1 MRQNPQTRNVVPQP
15 KHYNHYF
22 ATSVLS
28 TSSSTTNEDES
39 EENSPIQT
47 HPVVRVKSHATPT
60 VEPKHTYVVAMSG
73 GVDSS
78 VAAAMLVDQQRN
90 NTRLHLEHESSK
102 SEIVALHMSNWNR
115 HDDDCN
121 TQSSCTSL
129 QDFHDVQSIT
139 QDILHIPT
147 LEAYNDET
155 TYWCHV
161 FEPFIHNLLHYGMMG
176 NPDIDCN
183 TFVKFHSLLQH
194 VLKIYGRETTLVT
207 GHYARLWYRRHNNYT
222 IATTNLHW
230 QLPNVPESVEEMVQQ
245 HPEYIKELDWLR
257 TWGSTEGGSNHNND
271 SSTLTPLLL
280 SARDS
285 YKDQSYFLAGV
296 HPEAFHHVHFP
307 IGDYF
312 KNIET
317 MEQQQPQQQSVLID
331 SHTVHP
337 KTAMINDI
345 VGPRS
350 LSVRE
355 MATLYKLK
363 PVEKKRDS
371 TGLCFVGNQKHN
383 RTSTITDTGRATTP
397 GFTNFISNYLPIPHT
412 YLQYIN
418 VETNEIVHETTQP
431 QHAVLV
437 TPGQGMKVPGGRTK
451 YFCVDN
457 HYSSATYQKNF
468 NTGGTIARPSLAK
481 QYHPI
486 TVCPGTNHS
495 SLYTDCIY
503 VDDIH
508 WLCTVPPPQ
517 LWYEFSDFGDRARSM
532 EGIQCRT
539 RHLHP
544 LTDCS
549 ITIPSSYPSVNR
561 LSSLSKIS
569 EASKKQHHHRRYLQ
583 FETKEEEE
591 QYNVQYRI
599 AIQCH
604 TPIRAVTP
612 GQRVVFYTVNGL
624 ICLGSAVIVSKS
636 RSYYELGN
644 LYSSRR

>member
-1 MRQNPQTRNVVPQP
+1 MRQNQQTSNVLQLVRQ
-15 KHYNHYF
+15 YNHNF
-22 ATSVLS
+22 ATSV
-28 TSSSTTNEDES
+28 SSSVTSAANEDES
-39 EENSPIQT
+39 EEYAPIQS
-47 HPVVRVKSHATPT
+47 HPVARLKSHATST
-60 VEPKHTYVVAMSG
+60 TEPKHTYVVAMSG

-90 NTRLHLEHESSK
+90 NTCLNLEYESSK

-115 HDDDCN
+115 HDDDSN

-147 LEAYNDET
+147 LETYNDET

-183 TFVKFHSLLQH
+183 TFVKFRSLLRH
-194 VLKIYGRETTLVT
+194 VLKVYGHETTLVT
-207 GHYARLWYRRHNNYT
+207 GHYARLWYRRHSNNT
-222 IATTNLHW
+222 ATTNLYR
-230 QLPNVPESVEEMVQQ
+230 QLPNIPESVEEMVQQ
-245 HPEYIKELDWLR
+245 HPEFIKELDLLR
-257 TWGSTEGGSNHNND
+257 TWGSTEGGSVHSKD
-271 SSTLTPLLL
+271 SSALTPLLL

-312 KNIET
+312 KNVET
-317 MEQQQPQQQSVLID
+317 MEQQPQQQSAHND
-331 SHTVHP
+331 SYKVHS
-337 KTAMINDI
+337 KSAMINNI
-345 VGPRS
+345 VSPRS

-355 MATLYKLK
+355 MANLYRLK

-383 RTSTITDTGRATTP
+383 RTSTITKTGRATTP
-397 GFTNFISNYLPIPHT
+397 GFTNFICNYLPIPHT
-412 YLQYIN
+412 YLQYID

-451 YFCVDN
+451 YFCVNN
-457 HYSSATYQKNF
+457 HYSSTTCQKIVK
-468 NTGGTIARPSLAK
+468 TGGTIARPSLEK
-481 QYHPI
+481 ECHPI

-517 LWYEFSDFGDRARSM
+517 LRYEFSARTRSM

-549 ITIPSSYPSVNR
+549 ITIPSSHKSVNR
-561 LSSLSKIS
+561 LSSSNKMS
-569 EASKKQHHHRRYLQ
+569 DASKNQRQQREYLQ
-583 FETKEEEE
+583 FESKDEEE

-612 GQRVVFYTVNGL
+612 GQRVVIYTMNGL

-636 RSYYELGN
+636 RSYFELGKP
-644 LYSSRR
+644 LQF